1 MQSIQL
7 KRREFI
13 TLVGGAAA
21 WPLAASAQQRS
32 KPWRI
37 GLLSLR
43 PALFDGFREGMND
56 LGYVERKDFIIEPRS
71 ADGQSGRLATLAE
84 ELVRIEVNVIVAV
97 GSPSIRAAQRAT
109 TQIPIVMAATG
120 DAVLSGLVGS
130 LARPGGNTTGLSFL
144 SPDICTKQLQL
155 MALMVPKL
163 SRVALLLSPDSLTR
177 TAVLKAVESAGRD
190 GGITILPLEVGV
202 AEELGRGFANLRR
215 TQAEAVVVAPSGF
228 LNQQARQIA
237 ELSIKFQLPSSTQ
250 FREFVEAGGLM
261 SYGANPVS
269 GARRIAAYVDKILR
283 GVKPGEIPVEQPTK
297 FDLLFNLRTAKVIG
311 LDVPSTLLALA
322 DEVIE

>member
-1 MQSIQL
+1 M
-7 KRREFI
+7 RRRDFI
-13 TLVGGAAA
+13 SLVGTAAT
-21 WPLAASAQQRS
+21 WPLAARAQQQRS

-43 PALFDGFREGMND
+43 PALFDGFREGMHD
-56 LGYVERKDFIIEPRS
+56 LGYVEGKDFIIEPRS

-84 ELVRIEVNVIVAV
+84 ELVRLEVNVIVAT

-120 DAVLSGLVGS
+120 DAVLSGLVGN

-144 SPDICTKQLQL
+144 SPDICTKQLQF

-163 SRVALLLSPDSLTR
+163 SRVALLLNPVSLTR
-177 TAVLKAVESAGRD
+177 TAVLKAVETAGRD
-190 GGITILPLEVGV
+190 GGITIFPLDVGT
-202 AEELGRGFANLRR
+202 AEEVARGFADLRR
-215 TQAEAVVVAPSGF
+215 TQAEAVIVAPDGL
-228 LNQQARQIA
+228 LNQQARHIA

-250 FREFVEAGGLM
+250 FHEFVEVGGLM
-261 SYGANPVS
+261 SYGPNTVS
-269 GARRIAAYVDKILR
+269 GARRVAAYVDKILR

-297 FDLLFNLRTAKVIG
+297 FDLVINLTTARALG
-311 LDVPSTLLALA
+311 LTVPDKLLALA